1 MTVADGVTIG
11 SLVLNVV
18 IVALQ
23 SRIKADIATLRAET
37 FEHFLSKA
45 DARYMFGH
53 MRSDP

>member
-1 MTVADGVTIG
+1 MSIADGVTIG

-45 DARYMFGH
+45 DARYMFGR
-53 MRSDP
+53 MRSEP